1 MAKFVAA
8 IAVPVFLAAI
18 TGWISGGQASR
29 RAFATAAA
37 ERRRLAASALRE
49 AVQELH
55 DLLWDAYIGGQVD
68 AASVAD
74 AMTEFER
81 LARRHEDLLPNGAQH
96 LRRSAREAMSCALG
110 APAAA
115 ALHVGARHE
124 PVDAAGGYWADVS
137 LTWLEHASRRL
148 HEWEDKPRSR
158 SLGLVPYYRWRRDE
172 DDTTRAHTPAAP
184 PAQTVEL
191 PP

>member
-1 MAKFVAA
+1 MDVFMA

-29 RAFATAAA
+29 RAFAAAAA

-49 AVQELH
+49 ALQELH
-55 DLLWDAYIGGQVD
+55 DLLWDAYTGGPVD
-68 AASVAD
+68 AGGVAD

-81 LARRHEDLLPNGAQH
+81 LARRHEDLLPDGAQH

-115 ALHVGARHE
+115 ALHVAARHE
-124 PVDAAGGYWADVS
+124 PVDAADGYWADVS
-137 LTWLEHASRRL
+137 LTWLEHAARRL
-148 HEWEDKPRSR
+148 HEWEDRPQSR
-158 SLGLVPYYRWRRDE
+158 RLGLLPYYQWRRDE
-172 DDTTRAHTPAAP
+172 DDAARACVRAAP
-184 PAQTVEL
+184 PAHTVGL
-191 PP
+191 QR